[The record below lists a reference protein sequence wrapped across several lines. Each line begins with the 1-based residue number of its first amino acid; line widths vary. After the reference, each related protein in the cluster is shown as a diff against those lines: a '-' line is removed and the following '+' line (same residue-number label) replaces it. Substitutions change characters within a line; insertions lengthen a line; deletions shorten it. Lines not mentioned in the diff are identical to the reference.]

1 MSLFLRG
8 HERKKDGK
16 TNTYWSLVENRRC
29 GGGRVVQRH
38 GLYLGRLTPAQEL
51 SWQKTAEPF
60 GQNRTPGPSL
70 PGLATERE
78 LQSRE
83 AAAIAV
89 HLKAFRIE
97 RPRQWGACWVALRAW
112 NILKLSDFGGR
123 RLPPSREGT
132 RWLHVLLTL
141 VVYRLIDPG
150 SEWRLHRQW
159 YSQSALGDLLGEDFG
174 LAAKDNLYRCLDKL
188 IKHREELFQYLRG
201 RWQDEFAAKF
211 DVLLYDLTSTYFE
224 SDPPFPEG
232 DKRRFGYSRDKRSDC
247 AQVILALVVTP
258 EGFPL
263 AYEVLAGNTSDKT
276 TLQGFL
282 KKIET
287 LYGKADRV
295 WVMDRGI
302 PTEAVILEM
311 QQADPQIRYLVGTPK
326 GRLTKLESEL
336 VKLPWQQA
344 RPAVRVKLLPQD
356 QELYVYVESQ
366 DRLKKER
373 AMRLRKLRALIQR
386 LRQLQHSKKPLRRDQ
401 LLLAVGQAK
410 EQAGRTFK
418 LLDIHWPQ
426 EGEAVNATTFTFRLA
441 LNRYRQWYRREGR
454 YLLRTNLTETDPKLL
469 WEYYLQLV
477 AIEGAFKNLKDD
489 LQIRPIFHQKEERI
503 EAHIF
508 VAFLSYCLHVTLQG
522 KLRAVAGGLTPRSL
536 LEKFA
541 TMQMMD
547 VYFPTEEA
555 GKELL
560 FRRYT
565 QPEKDHQVLLAQLGW
580 QLPEQPP
587 PRISVKGQLLDSDH
601 GGSSASV

>member
-8 HERKKDGK
+8 HERRKDGK
-16 TNTYWSLVENRRC
+16 INTYWSLVENRRC
-29 GGGRVVQRH
+29 AGGRVVQRH
-38 GLYLGRLTPAQEL
+38 VLYLGKLTPAQEL
-51 SWQKTAEPF
+51 SWQKTAEQFAQGRAPD
-60 GQNRTPGPSL
+60 PSL
-70 PGLATERE
+70 PGLAAERE
-78 LQSRE
+78 LQSKE

-89 HLKAFRIE
+89 HLKQFRIE
-97 RPRQWGACWVALRAW
+97 RPRQWGACWVALTAW
-112 NILKLSDFGGR
+112 NILKLSEFWSS

-132 RWLHVLLTL
+132 RWLNVLITL
-141 VVYRLIDPG
+141 VIYRLIDPG

-174 LAAKDNLYRCLDKL
+174 LAAKDNLYRCLDRL
-188 IKHREELFQYLRG
+188 LEHREELFKHLHH
-201 RWQDEFAAKF
+201 RWQDEFAATF

-232 DKRRFGYSRDKRSDC
+232 DKRRFGYSRDKRPDC
-247 AQVILALVVTP
+247 AQVIIALVVTP
-258 EGFPL
+258 EGYPL

-276 TLQGFL
+276 TLKQFL
-282 KKIET
+282 AKIEA
-287 LYGKADRV
+287 LYGKANRV

-302 PTEAVILEM
+302 PTEEVIVEM
-311 QQADPQIRYLVGTPK
+311 RQADPQIRYLVGTPK
-326 GRLTKLESEL
+326 GRLTRLEAEL

-344 RPAVRVKLLPQD
+344 RPAVRVKLLPKD
-356 QELYVYVESQ
+356 QELYVFVESQ

-373 AMRLRKLRALIQR
+373 AMRLRKLRALIKR
-386 LRQLQHSKKPLRRDQ
+386 LRQLQNSKKPLTRDQ

-410 EQAGRTFK
+410 EQAGRAFK
-418 LLDIHWPQ
+418 LLDIRWPQ
-426 EGEAVNATTFTFRLA
+426 EGEEVNATTFTFGLA
-441 LNRYRQWYRREGR
+441 LERYRLWYRREGR
-454 YLLRTNLTETDPKLL
+454 YLLRTNLTESDPKLL

-508 VAFLSYCLHVTLQG
+508 VAFLSYCLQVTLQG
-522 KLRAVAGGLTPRSL
+522 KLRQVAGGLTPRSL

-547 VYFPTEEA
+547 VFFPTDDP

-587 PRISVKGQLLDSDH
+587 PRISVKGQLL
-601 GGSSASV
+601 G

>member
-8 HERKKDGK
+8 HERRKDGK
-16 TNTYWSLVENRRC
+16 TNTYWSLVENHRC
-29 GGGRVVQRH
+29 SGGRVVQRH
-38 GLYLGRLTPAQEL
+38 VLYLGKLTAAQEL
-51 SWQKTAEPF
+51 SWQKTAEQF
-60 GQNRTPGPSL
+60 GQSRTPEPSL
-70 PGLATERE
+70 PGLAPERE
-78 LQSRE
+78 LQRKE
-83 AAAIAV
+83 AAAIAI

-97 RPRQWGACWVALRAW
+97 RPRQWGACWVALTTW
-112 NILKLSDFGGR
+112 NLLKLSEFWSR

-132 RWLHVLLTL
+132 RWLNVLIAL

-159 YSQSALGDLLGEDFG
+159 YRQSALGDLLGEDFG

-188 IKHREELFQYLRG
+188 IKHREELFKYLRG

-232 DKRRFGYSRDKRSDC
+232 DKRRFGYSRDKRFDC
-247 AQVILALVVTP
+247 VQVVIALVVTP
-258 EGFPL
+258 EGLPL

-276 TLQGFL
+276 TLKPFL

-302 PTEAVILEM
+302 PTEEVILEM

-326 GRLTKLESEL
+326 GRLTRLEAEL

-356 QELYVYVESQ
+356 QELYVFVESQ

-386 LRQLQHSKKPLRRDQ
+386 LRELQNCKKPLKRDQ

-410 EQAGRTFK
+410 EQAGRAFN
-418 LLDIHWPQ
+418 LLDIQWPR
-426 EGEAVNATTFTFRLA
+426 EEEAVNATTFTFRLA
-441 LNRYRQWYRREGR
+441 LDRYRVWYRREGR

-508 VAFLSYCLHVTLQG
+508 VAYLSYCLHVTLQG

-547 VYFPTEEA
+547 VFFPTEEA
-555 GKELL
+555 DKELL

-580 QLPEQPP
+580 QLPEQSP
-587 PRISVKGQLLDSDH
+587 PRISVKGQVLD
-601 GGSSASV
+601 